1 MVGAKSPKTILIRRV
16 TLHWVFHM
24 LVVWQK
30 VWDGIKT
37 GYFQFASYSCD
48 RLLCVSLAVPMYTS
62 LRDMWIND
70 FIIFIVRNF
79 SWISYLCRSTN
90 SNINRCMICK
100 ISFID
105 KSFLTNKRILETA
118 KCTEPTKFDVLKY
131 YRNPRFYIRCIRIL
145 LLVIVVAYIP

>member
-1 MVGAKSPKTILIRRV
+1 MVGAKSPKPSSSV
-16 TLHWVFHM
+16 GSHF
-24 LVVWQK
+24 
-30 VWDGIKT
+30 T
-37 GYFQFASYSCD
+37 G
-48 RLLCVSLAVPMYTS
+48 CVSHISSLTRGMGRNQVRVFPICVLFMWPTAVCLPS
-62 LRDMWIND
+62 GADVHKSSRHVDND
-70 FIIFIVRNF
+70 FIIFVVRNF